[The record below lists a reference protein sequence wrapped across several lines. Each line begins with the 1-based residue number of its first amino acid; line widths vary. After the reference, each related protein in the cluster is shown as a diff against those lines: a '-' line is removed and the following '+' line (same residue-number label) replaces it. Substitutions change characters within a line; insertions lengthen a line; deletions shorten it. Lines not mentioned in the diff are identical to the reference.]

1 MVGFMVKASLPEAA
15 ELAQGSGGLEMVGL
29 LLADQQRKQQRRP
42 SLPARLPACQRA
54 LSTARRTAFSPANLP
69 SSPRARVY
77 AEENGILTGTD
88 CAATAWHRSC
98 AAVLQT
104 GGLSTTAAASA

>member
-77 AEENGILTGTD
+77 AEENRI
-88 CAATAWHRSC
+88 
-98 AAVLQT
+98 
-104 GGLSTTAAASA
+104 